1 MNRIMK
7 FSALIVI
14 LTVTFTSC
22 VKNEVTEISLDRTSV
37 KLVVGQKDS
46 IIATLTATGDLTKL
60 PKTWTS
66 SNVAVATVKNGVL
79 VAKTTGTTIIT
90 VQAGEKT
97 ATCTVTVDDKILPML
112 TKGELWYW
120 GDAYGTA
127 TDTVSVSSA
136 NNFTIYLASAGINM
150 TDLSGTGEVLVIEL
164 NSSISIKDSIQVGI
178 YDMMPELSR
187 NNLTAKTLVP
197 AYYDSNNTQW
207 GCWYYG
213 SSINPIVVGNVVVS
227 KTDDNYKLVYEFFDD
242 YGVRISGTYQGV
254 LSLVDGTAQTGVKAA
269 IKSRHNS
276 HFQPALKLVRRN

>member
-7 FSALIVI
+7 FSALIVV
-14 LTVTFTSC
+14 LALVFTSC

-37 KLVVGQKDS
+37 LMVVGQTDS
-46 IIATLTATGDLTKL
+46 IIASLTATGDITKL

-97 ATCTVTVDDKILPML
+97 ATCTVTVDDKILPTL
-112 TKGELWYW
+112 TKGELWFW

-127 TDTVSVSSA
+127 TDTVAVTSA
-136 NNFTIYLASAGINM
+136 NNFTIYLGSAGINM
-150 TDLSGTGEVLVIEL
+150 TDLSGIGEVLVLEL

-187 NNLTAKTLVP
+187 VHLTEKTLVP

-213 SSINPIVVGNVVVS
+213 SSINPIVMGNVVVS
-227 KTDDNYKLVYEFFDD
+227 KTDNNYKLVYELFDD
-242 YGVRISGTYQGV
+242 YGVRIAGTYQGA
-254 LSLVDGTAQTGVKAA
+254 LSFVDGTQSGVKAA
-269 IKSRHNS
+269 LKSSHNS
-276 HFQPALKLVRRN
+276 RFQPALKLTRRN